1 MNDKEKIAILWKALQ
16 DIIVIRPS
24 YNAARDDLWLNRG
37 EVERIAKEAIRL
49 ADGCIVCRRSLD
61 TPEGTVCST
70 CMRMTSVQ
78 EPQGS
83 GFSNK
88 IIDYSSIS

>member
-16 DIIVIRPS
+16 DIIVIR
-24 YNAARDDLWLNRG
+24 NR
-37 EVERIAKEAIRL
+37 EKVERIAKEAIRL

-70 CMRMTSVQ
+70 CMRMTSIQ

-88 IIDYSSIS
+88 IIDYSSIA